1 MFNGNIA
8 MLYLMKILQSESGG
22 GYAHPKSGPEARTNP
37 NEAIQSQK
45 WGRVFRGQDLQPYA
59 QSLHKTGLQRPFKS
73 LWKPHDGYGVNRE
86 RTHLFGNEPNSVATL
101 SPLFE
106 RCRKLP

>member
-37 NEAIQSQK
+37 NEAIQSQT
-45 WGRVFRGQDLQPYA
+45 WRRASQAQDLSQVCSIPA
-59 QSLHKTGLQRPFKS
+59 
-73 LWKPHDGYGVNRE
+73 
-86 RTHLFGNEPNSVATL
+86 
-101 SPLFE
+101 
-106 RCRKLP
+106 